1 MSDNEENLQ
10 EEIGEMNINSLLKAQ
25 IKLNA
30 TEKFTSK
37 KQKEIEKRKSKNA
50 PKEFSAKVKP
60 KKRKLPVNFEVKN
73 NLRRDPRF
81 ENYTG
86 DFQQKSF
93 EKNYGFVENY
103 SKDFVEKINKLKKKR
118 KFNIEPEKFELIKKH
133 ENLVKG
139 WIKKKEHDKLK
150 ENIQTDIDQENRER
164 IKLGKKKIF
173 LKKNVLKEVINK
185 KVLEKKGESARQ
197 LKKYMKKKNH
207 NQAARNK
214 KEEKFSKSL
223 NKD

>member
-1 MSDNEENLQ
+1 MSENEENLQ
-10 EEIGEMNINSLLKAQ
+10 EEIGETNINSLLRAQ

-30 TEKFTSK
+30 SDKLTK
-37 KQKEIEKRKSKNA
+37 KENIEIEKRKSKA
-50 PKEFSAKVKP
+50 SPKEFSAKIKP
-60 KKRKLPVNFEVKN
+60 KKRKLPVNFEIKN

-86 DFQQKSF
+86 EFQQKSF

-103 SKDFVEKINKLKKKR
+103 SKDFIEKINKLKKK
-118 KFNIEPEKFELIKKH
+118 KKYTVEPEKYELIKKQ

-139 WIKKKEHDKLK
+139 WIKKREYDKLK
-150 ENIQTDIDQENRER
+150 DNVQTDISQENKER

-173 LKKNVLKEVINK
+173 LKKKILKEVINK
-185 KVLEKKGESARQ
+185 KVIEKKGENKKL
-197 LKKYMKKKNH
+197 LKKYMKKKHH
-207 NQAARNK
+207 NQASKNK